1 MPEVPNLNN
10 NLQRFLGVPSPAPN
24 INNNGNSNNSNNN
37 NSNSTDNN
45 NASRDQKIL
54 QHREKSKS
62 ATMTQKQANDVMTP
76 RSVLSERQ
84 AHQNPDVIRKNQSE
98 SYTPSPLH
106 SPRMAFV
113 TTEFLQNKIT
123 ATAAGA
129 ATHNKQRGRTVK
141 RPPGVDAGGQLL
153 QQQQF
158 RAEFGG
164 DERAEEFD
172 DDELYHTMTEYGLYQ
187 ELGKSNGLYLHN
199 SADDKSK
206 SAKSFMLPELA
217 PY

>member
-1 MPEVPNLNN
+1 MAF
-10 NLQRFLGVPSPAPN
+10 QAPPP
-24 INNNGNSNNSNNN
+24 ISTIMAISTIATITTAIVQTITMQAETRRSSN
-37 NSNSTDNN
+37 TE
-45 NASRDQKIL
+45 K
-54 QHREKSKS
+54 KSKS

-141 RPPGVDAGGQLL
+141 RPPGVDARGQLL

-206 SAKSFMLPELA
+206 SAKSFHA
-217 PY
+217 PRAGSILMVY